1 MKAVPKGFAK
11 TGKAKP
17 AQFAPGVSGKTEK
30 GFRQKSQ
37 KQVTAAMQGR
47 LPQGGEVTAK
57 PKNNG
62 RRQFQNAPGKKV
74 F

>member
-1 MKAVPKGFAK
+1 MAKGTSGFAK

-17 AQFAPGVSGKTEK
+17 AQFGKTAAGASEK
-30 GFRQKSQ
+30 GFKQKSA

-47 LPQGGEVTAK
+47 PPQGGEVKAK
-57 PKNNG
+57 PKNKG
-62 RRQFQNAPGKKV
+62 SKQFGKVPGKAV